1 MHVDKGKFN
10 YFIFRLV
17 LVGAPPLD
25 AAAVRTPMSG
35 VFEAAA
41 KNEQKMKKKL
51 FSSAKKLRLAFA
63 DENTHSTATFE
74 SR

>member
-41 KNEQKMKKKL
+41 KNEQKMKK
-51 FSSAKKLRLAFA
+51 
-63 DENTHSTATFE
+63 TFLV
-74 SR
+74 RKRAPAGICR